1 MQNIFPFLRNICFD
15 VFEKKFF
22 LLILLV
28 VSVFSFGNEKGAYA
42 KNNKN
47 FYGKVR
53 LGLGYESQKY
63 TGSDVKDVFDNID
76 FGKNKSNQA
85 PVISLG
91 YNLYYRLNKK
101 FELLGGLEIQGR
113 YAIKG
118 KDFVSFDNGSV
129 EYNEFLRLSAK
140 LGFKTNLN
148 KKVAVETY
156 GIIGGNMV
164 QHKNFELLGTGR
176 ISNKEEKFT
185 NFGLSTGVGVDF
197 VIVDRFTIGA
207 EYRRGF
213 VKVDYERLNG
223 SGYAYNCKFNMKTDS
238 ILAKIGYQF

>member
-1 MQNIFPFLRNICFD
+1 MF
-15 VFEKKFF
+15 VKKF
-22 LLILLV
+22 LLISLAI
-28 VSVFSFGNEKGAYA
+28 SVFSFSNMQGAYA

-53 LGLGYESQKY
+53 LGLGYEYQKY
-63 TGSDVKDVFDNID
+63 TGSDVNDVFDSVD
-76 FGKNKSNQA
+76 SGKNKSNQA

-91 YNLYYRLNKK
+91 YNLYYKLNKK
-101 FELLGGLEIQGR
+101 FELLSGLEVQGR

-118 KDFVSFDNGSV
+118 RDFISFDNGSV

-140 LGFKTNLN
+140 FGVKTNLN

-176 ISNKEEKFT
+176 ISYKGEKIT

-213 VKVDYERLNG
+213 VKVDYERLNS
-223 SGYAYNCKFNMKTDS
+223 SGYSYDSKFNMKTDS

>member
-1 MQNIFPFLRNICFD
+1 MF
-15 VFEKKFF
+15 VKKF
-22 LLILLV
+22 LLISLAI
-28 VSVFSFGNEKGAYA
+28 SVFSFSNMQGAYA

-53 LGLGYESQKY
+53 LGLGYEYQKY
-63 TGSDVKDVFDNID
+63 TGSDVNDVFDSVD
-76 FGKNKSNQA
+76 SGKNKSNQA

-91 YNLYYRLNKK
+91 YNLYYKLNKK
-101 FELLGGLEIQGR
+101 FELLSGLEVQGR

-118 KDFVSFDNGSV
+118 KDFISFDNGSV

-140 LGFKTNLN
+140 FGVKTNLN

-176 ISNKEEKFT
+176 ISYKGEKIT

-213 VKVDYERLNG
+213 VKVDYERLNS
-223 SGYAYNCKFNMKTDS
+223 SGYSYDSKFNMKTDS